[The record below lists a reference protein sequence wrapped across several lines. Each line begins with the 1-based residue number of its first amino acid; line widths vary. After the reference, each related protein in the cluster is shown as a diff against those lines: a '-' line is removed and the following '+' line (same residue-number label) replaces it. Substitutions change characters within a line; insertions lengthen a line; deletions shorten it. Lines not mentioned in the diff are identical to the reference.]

1 MSITPN
7 MVELKTAIINEKLKT
22 MHATLQEEIGY
33 NPKRNYRSII
43 KLIPTLNFLP
53 NSTHKKEKKKLN
65 IFFLFFYIRKKRSD
79 NKLKKKKRTH
89 RIDLNAFFLIKRL
102 INLR

>member
-7 MVELKTAIINEKLKT
+7 MVELKTAIINGKLKT

-33 NPKRNYRSII
+33 HPKRNYRSII

-53 NSTHKKEKKKLN
+53 NSTHKNKKKKLN
-65 IFFLFFYIRKKRSD
+65 IFFLFFYIRKKEVII
-79 NKLKKKKRTH
+79 NLKKKTH
-89 RIDLNAFFLIKRL
+89 TQD
-102 INLR
+102 

>member
-53 NSTHKKEKKKLN
+53 NSTHKKEKKKAQH
-65 IFFLFFYIRKKRSD
+65 FFFVFFTLEKKEV
-79 NKLKKKKRTH
+79 
-89 RIDLNAFFLIKRL
+89 I
-102 INLR
+102 IN